1 MSNSVPKVTA
11 TGPRIGAVAALVAS
25 TVAVVLPASPALA
38 GPTTAEVVRLPFPR
52 YDGSLTPYTFDL
64 GYPLVSLVYDAL
76 MWRDT
81 RGIPRPWLARTVT
94 RARGGRRV
102 TVRLRPGV
110 RWHDG
115 RPVTAADVAFTYRFV
130 AGHYQARFTPQLA
143 DIQRVRV
150 RGRLTVT
157 FDLRRPSLGFDDQPL
172 ADVPIIPRHRWKGL
186 SPGRL
191 APSGPAVGSGPYR
204 LVSARRD
211 AGYVL
216 RASRGYF
223 RGAPRVREIRVPII
237 SAAEKAYEALRER
250 RVDMI
255 PLSLP
260 REAAEDFEATLGVRV
275 QRGPSYAGTTL
286 LLNLRRPPFDR
297 PDVRRAVAGAL
308 DLRQIA
314 RNGGP
319 AIAAV
324 EGQIHPASRWAAGRP
339 LQRADA
345 PAAQRSLARLG
356 LPPISVL
363 APVNDPVRLE
373 AGRQVVVSLR
383 RAGVR
388 VALTEISRAQLA
400 RVIGEDGSPPDFDA
414 AIQSI
419 PALVSAD
426 PDYLTTLFGSSAR
439 GAPLNFSGYRSA
451 AFDALA
457 RRLASAP
464 DAQTRRAAT
473 RAELRLLARDLPSI
487 PLFFSQGTFAHRV
500 AAYDGWTFIQGTGIL
515 DKRSFLPGEQPAA
528 RRQPEL
534 VGGERAASDSGLG
547 VVDLISIVVIA
558 VVVLLAG
565 TALWQRRRAGRTGA
579 G

>member
-1 MSNSVPKVTA
+1 MSNSVPNVT
-11 TGPRIGAVAALVAS
+11 GIGSRLGAVAAFAGSAL
-25 TVAVVLPASPALA
+25 AVVLPASPALA

-76 MWRDT
+76 MWRDA

-130 AGHYQARFTPQLA
+130 AGRYQARFTPQLA

-150 RGRLTVT
+150 RGRLTVS

-172 ADVPIIPRHRWKGL
+172 ADVPILPRHLWKGL

-216 RASRGYF
+216 RANRAYF

-237 SAAEKAYEALRER
+237 GDAEKAYEALRER

-297 PDVRRAVAGAL
+297 PDVRRAIAGAL

-319 AIAAV
+319 AVPAV
-324 EGQIHPASRWAAGRP
+324 EGQIHPSSRWAAGQP
-339 LQRADA
+339 LQRANV

-363 APVNDPVRLE
+363 APANDPVRLE

-383 RAGVR
+383 RAGVK

-400 RVIGEDGSPPDFDA
+400 RAIGEDGSPPDFDA
-414 AIQSI
+414 AIQST
-419 PALVSAD
+419 PALASAD

-439 GAPLNFSGYRSA
+439 SAPLNFSGYRSA

-457 RRLASAP
+457 RRVASAP
-464 DAQTRRAAT
+464 DAQARRVAT

-487 PLFFSQGTFAHRV
+487 PLFFSEGTFAHRV
-500 AAYDGWTFIQGTGIL
+500 ASYDGWTFIQGTGIL
-515 DKRSFLPGEQPAA
+515 DKRSFLPGEQPAP
-528 RRQPEL
+528 RRQPE
-534 VGGERAASDSGLG
+534 VVGGGERAGSDAGLG
-547 VVDLISIVVIA
+547 VVNLISIVVLA
-558 VVVLLAG
+558 VVALLAG
-565 TALWQRRRAGRTGA
+565 AALWQRRRAGG